1 VKPFICIHGH
11 FYQPPRENPWLE
23 EIELQDSAYPY
34 HDWNTR
40 ITTEC
45 YAPNAASR
53 ILDPDRRI
61 IDIINNYSKISFNFG
76 PTLLAWLE
84 KNDLETY
91 KAVLEADKVSQ
102 KLFSDHGCS
111 LAQCYNH
118 MIMPLAN
125 RRDKRTQVI
134 WGIKD
139 FEYRFERKPEGMWLP
154 ETAVD
159 LETLDILAELGIKFT
174 ILAPAQAKQIRKI
187 GADEWINVSG
197 AKVDPKRP
205 YLCKLSSGRTIA
217 LFFYDGPIAQEI
229 AFAKLLENGEAF
241 AKRLISVFAE
251 NGDDS
256 SLVHIATDGES
267 YGHHHRFG
275 DMALSYCL
283 YSIESNKEIKLTVYG
298 EYLEKNPVAY
308 EVEIFENS
316 SWSCFHGIE
325 RWRGDCGCNSGT
337 HKDWHQKWRAPLRGA
352 LDWLR
357 DNLSEVYEKQALRLI
372 NNPWAAR
379 DEYIKVILDR
389 RPQILEQFF
398 TSQGADKLSK
408 DNKVKLLKLLE
419 MQRHA
424 MLMYTSCGWF
434 FDEISGL
441 ETVQILQYAARA
453 IQLAKETS
461 EVSLE
466 EAFIN
471 LLERVPSNIPD
482 FNNGAKVYELLVKP
496 VRVDLLRVGIHYAI
510 SSLFEEFKEE
520 SQIYCYTVKRRIN
533 DILELGKQRLSLGRV
548 GIHSN
553 ITGEEN
559 EISFAVLH
567 FGDHNLIGAAREFIG
582 AEGFAQM
589 HKEIGESFMQGE
601 MQEVVRLFD
610 KHFGQASCS
619 LWHLFKDEQRK
630 VIRKIF
636 DSALKE
642 IDISFRQIYEHYAS
656 IMQATEKLG
665 MPLPKPFLSA
675 AEFVLNV
682 DIRDLL
688 ESEQLDLNKLRKLAN
703 AINRFSISLDKSTL
717 AYISSKKINTL
728 MEQFLK
734 NPEDFLLLEQIVGIL
749 RETEI
754 LSLDL
759 NLWKAQ
765 NVYFSLSKQ
774 IYPSMCQRAEKGD
787 EEKKK
792 WIENFHNISDYLKVK
807 II

>member
-1 VKPFICIHGH
+1 MKRFICIHGH

-23 EIELQDSAYPY
+23 EVELQDSSYPY
-34 HDWNTR
+34 HDWNAR
-40 ITTEC
+40 ITAEC
-45 YAPNAASR
+45 YGPNAASR
-53 ILDPDRRI
+53 ILDPERRI

-91 KAVLEADKVSQ
+91 KAVLEADRVSQ
-102 KLFSDHGCS
+102 KLFSGHGCA

-125 RRDKRTQVI
+125 ERDKRTQII

-139 FEYRFERKPEGMWLP
+139 FEHRFGRRPEGIWLP
-154 ETAVD
+154 ETAVE

-174 ILAPAQAKQIRKI
+174 ILAPGQAKQIRKI
-187 GADEWINVSG
+187 GTEEHLDVSG

-229 AFAKLLENGEAF
+229 AFAKVLENGEDF

-298 EYLEKNPVAY
+298 EYLEKNPPAC
-308 EVEIFENS
+308 EVEIFENK

-325 RWRGDCGCNSGT
+325 RWRSDCGCNSGMRNG
-337 HKDWHQKWRAPLRGA
+337 WHQKWRAPLRGA

-357 DNLSEVYEKQALRLI
+357 DNLSEVYEKQASHLI

-389 RPQILEQFF
+389 RPENVEQFF
-398 TSQGADKLSK
+398 AGQGADKLPK
-408 DNKVKLLKLLE
+408 NDKVKLLKLLE

-441 ETVQILQYAARA
+441 ETVQVLQYAARA

-471 LLERVPSNIPD
+471 LLERAPSNLPD
-482 FNNGAKVYELLVKP
+482 FKNGAKVYELFVKP
-496 VRVDLLRVGIHYAI
+496 AVLDLLRVGIHYAV

-520 SQIYCYTVKRRIN
+520 SRIYCYTAKKRIN
-533 DILELGKQRLSLGRV
+533 NILELGKQRLSSGRV

-559 EISFAVLH
+559 EISFAVLY
-567 FGDHNLIGAAREFIG
+567 FGEHNLIGAAREFMG
-582 AEGFAQM
+582 EEAFARM
-589 HKEIGESFMQGE
+589 RKEIEESLMKGE

-610 KHFGQASCS
+610 KHFSQASCS
-619 LWHLFKDEQRK
+619 IWHLFKDEQRK

-636 DSALKE
+636 DSVLKE
-642 IDISFRQIYEHYAS
+642 INISFRQIYERYAS
-656 IMQATEKLG
+656 ITQATEKLG

-675 AEFVLNV
+675 AEFVLNM
-682 DIRDLL
+682 DIMDLL
-688 ESEQLDLNKLRKLAN
+688 ESAQLDLDKLRKLAN
-703 AINRFSISLDKSTL
+703 DINRFSISLDKSTL
-717 AYISSKKINTL
+717 AYISSNKINTL
-728 MEQFLK
+728 MGQFFK
-734 NPEDFLLLEQIVGIL
+734 NPEDLLLLEQIVGIL
-749 RETEI
+749 RGTEI
-754 LSLDL
+754 LSLDI

-765 NVYFSLSKQ
+765 NIYFSLSKQ
-774 IYPSMCQRAEKGD
+774 IYPTICQRAEKGD
-787 EEKKK
+787 QEKGK
-792 WIENFHNISDYLKVK
+792 WIENFHSLGGYLKVK